1 MKNLLI
7 AGVLLAGTILGFTLP
22 ADLMEWKDTQRL
34 WQVEQQQAEEV
45 SVIYDTDMTFTE
57 KIRFLQEDD
66 LKTIEMSGGKNFT
79 EEKMI
84 VHVKKELEELQTRG
98 IVMLNDKE
106 LTYGV
111 QRILCQMDDRD
122 GNRSMILWELIAKSQ
137 DEQFVMTVD
146 DETGKILTIYHLR
159 AFEEATDA
167 KNYQK
172 VSVSDK
178 TEYVLELDVAAQLWA
193 NYWGVD
199 LVTTAVYDFPILDQV
214 DEMEKEV
221 QSLLKQGIEIED
233 AWNAIYEEWAG
244 VAEGEV
250 LERRMYATFEDEG
263 GLANMNFRKNTEKV
277 LFMIDRTI
285 NYGNEK

>member
-7 AGVLLAGTILGFTLP
+7 AGVLLVGTIFGFTLP

-34 WQVEQQQAEEV
+34 WQMEQQQAEEV

-57 KIRFLQEDD
+57 KIRFLQEDEVKNI
-66 LKTIEMSGGKNFT
+66 LMSGGKNFT

-98 IVMLNDKE
+98 IVMINDKE

-111 QRILCQMDDRD
+111 QRILCQIDDRD

-146 DETGKILTIYHLR
+146 DETGKILTIYHIGTVD
-159 AFEEATDA
+159 EITYA
-167 KNYQK
+167 KNYWK
-172 VSVSDK
+172 VSDQKK
-178 TEYVLELDVAAQLWA
+178 TEYVLELDVAAQQWA
-193 NYWGVD
+193 DYWGAE
-199 LVTTAVYDFPILDQV
+199 LVTTAVYELPIANQM

-221 QSLLKQGIEIED
+221 QSLVKQGIAIED
-233 AWNAIYEEWAG
+233 AWNTIYEEWTSD
-244 VAEGEV
+244 AEEEI

-263 GLANMNFRKNTEKV
+263 GLASMYFRKNTEKV
-277 LFMIDRTI
+277 LFMIDSTI
-285 NYGNEK
+285 NYGKEK